1 MDTRYLSLA
10 AGLAI
15 VGFILFRSGRRMG
28 HTEHLPLVAN
38 LTGKQRVRARL
49 YFSILAVL
57 ILILTGAIG
66 VWSILS
72 EQP

>member
-1 MDTRYLSLA
+1 
-10 AGLAI
+10 
-15 VGFILFRSGRRMG
+15 MG